1 MILDLLFGFGALLI
15 LGAGF
20 LVRWRIRESTRRAPP
35 EVTDEAL
42 RRIVE
47 EGVLRNDDPGPL
59 DEEAIR
65 EEEDRFWSETWDR
78 PENLWE

>member
-1 MILDLLFGFGALLI
+1 MIVDLLFGVGAALL

-20 LVRWRIRESTRRAPP
+20 LVRWRIRESTRRRVP
-35 EVTDEAL
+35 EVTEETL
-42 RRIVE
+42 RRIEE

-59 DEEAIR
+59 DEEAVR
-65 EEEDRFWSETWDR
+65 EEEDRFWEESWDR